1 MTLYLHYI
9 LNRYKLDDF
18 SGQIYRQLE
27 EQVLVKRNQHLQ
39 VRPGM
44 SYGKNE
50 ESIRPPKA
58 GENDKWKDVIQPVN
72 VRIFIPIFLNLVFC
86 TEVTIKILV

>member
-1 MTLYLHYI
+1 
-9 LNRYKLDDF
+9 
-18 SGQIYRQLE
+18 
-27 EQVLVKRNQHLQ
+27 
-39 VRPGM
+39 M